1 MDQKATNQKP
11 RYVMWTESGGGN
23 FRGDGGWKG
32 EENEA
37 FCAATF
43 AADDDSGAGPRYD
56 KME

>member
-1 MDQKATNQKP
+1 M
-11 RYVMWTESGGGN
+11 RIESGGGI
-23 FRGDGGWKG
+23 FRDGGGRKG
-32 EENEA
+32 ERNAA